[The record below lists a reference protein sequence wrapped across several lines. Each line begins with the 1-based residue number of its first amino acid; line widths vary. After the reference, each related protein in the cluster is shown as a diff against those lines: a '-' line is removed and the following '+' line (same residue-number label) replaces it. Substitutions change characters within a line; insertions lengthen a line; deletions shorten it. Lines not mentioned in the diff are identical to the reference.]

1 MARACYK
8 YGIRTC
14 FLMGK
19 KDRTPVPIA
28 DFPCFYLKYLQCIR
42 RKGFLFNLFM
52 FLLYLPL
59 NILRISRLITSEGID
74 IVHVNGIINVVPAI
88 AAIIRRKPII
98 WHYNGG
104 DVPEPVR
111 ALFCPV
117 IALLAD
123 RVVIQ
128 GQKVGEQYL
137 KMSHNLWSK
146 AKIIYSAVDKSIFSP
161 NNVEKGRREQIRADF
176 GVPEACFLVGSIGNI
191 NPCKGLEFF
200 IQAARHIRNEIDNA
214 KFLIVGASLESKQQY
229 FHRLERLV
237 SDLNLEDDVI
247 FTGFRGDIPDIL
259 SALDAF
265 VLSSVSEACPNVVL
279 EAISMKVPVVATDVG
294 AVTEMISSGRSGFV
308 VPPGDSDAI
317 AEHVITLTR
326 MSKDDILG
334 LLQKAQEKTSRLF
347 SIDYTSRQ
355 QARMYVCLARQR

>member
-1 MARACYK
+1 M
-8 YGIRTC
+8 
-14 FLMGK
+14 
-19 KDRTPVPIA
+19 
-28 DFPCFYLKYLQCIR
+28 
-42 RKGFLFNLFM
+42 
-52 FLLYLPL
+52 
-59 NILRISRLITSEGID
+59 
-74 IVHVNGIINVVPAI
+74 
-88 AAIIRRKPII
+88 
-98 WHYNGG
+98 
-104 DVPEPVR
+104 
-111 ALFCPV
+111 
-117 IALLAD
+117 
-123 RVVIQ
+123 
-128 GQKVGEQYL
+128 
-137 KMSHNLWSK
+137 
-146 AKIIYSAVDKSIFSP
+146 
-161 NNVEKGRREQIRADF
+161 
-176 GVPEACFLVGSIGNI
+176 
-191 NPCKGLEFF
+191 
-200 IQAARHIRNEIDNA
+200 
-214 KFLIVGASLESKQQY
+214 
-229 FHRLERLV
+229 
-237 SDLNLEDDVI
+237 I